1 MDKFIGKRLDG
12 RYEIHEILGVG
23 GMAVVYKAY
32 DNLENKTVAVKIL
45 KEEYARNEE
54 FLRRFKNESK
64 AISLLSHPNI
74 VKIFDVSF
82 GDIIQYIV
90 MEYIDG
96 ITLKEYIE
104 KQISLSWKDAV
115 HFTLQILRGLQHAH
129 DRGIVHRD
137 VKPQNIMVLP
147 DNTIKVTDFGIARFA
162 RSEQKTITDKA
173 IGSVHYIS
181 PEQACGE
188 ITDEKADIYSVGV
201 MMYEMLT
208 GQLPFQ
214 AESAV
219 SVAIMQLQREPKPL
233 TDINGSIPQGL
244 EQIVMHAMQ
253 KDTMNRYKSSSEMLC
268 DLEKFKK
275 DPALTFEYTYFVDDS
290 PTKFINVDE
299 AKVQEEKQ
307 EGSEE
312 KAPIIPIL
320 AGVAVTFVV
329 AIVALIIF
337 FVPKFTGSTGSEIKC
352 PQFIGMQQSEVIAN
366 AEFNN
371 NFKLTFKSDYNS
383 EYPVGVIYNQS
394 QPADRNLKKN
404 ATITLYVSMGS
415 KTLKVPDVSGSTET
429 YAINQLKA
437 EGFKVKTARIAD
449 ENVEKDL
456 IVKTDPAIGSSV
468 AEGTE
473 ITIFI
478 SDGPPTIYVTVP
490 NVVTYELEDAK
501 RMITAAGFVVGE
513 IKEVDNSKYP
523 KGTVE
528 AQDPDPKTTK
538 KAGLGTTINIAV
550 SSGVTRFTSDVT
562 VELPEGITKV
572 SLWIN
577 GEMQQESAELDGSA
591 ESYKFKEISA
601 STEKV
606 SAVIKIQNIENMI
619 YTPLYEGTINLS
631 SGKFNI
637 VTKYNVNPAE
647 DEEPDNTPTD
657 SDPETP
663 VEDPNEEPEAEV
675 PNEEPEVEVPNEEP
689 EVEVPNEEP
698 EVEIPNEESQVEDP
712 QNEVE
717 VETPENNSEEENNAG
732 ENN

>member
-32 DNLENKTVAVKIL
+32 DNLENRTVAIKIL

-64 AISLLSHPNI
+64 AISLLSHTNI

-90 MEYIDG
+90 MEYIEG
-96 ITLKEYIE
+96 ITLKEFIE
-104 KQISLSWKDAV
+104 RQGSLSWKDAV

-137 VKPQNIMVLP
+137 VKPQNIMVLS

-181 PEQACGE
+181 PEQARGE
-188 ITDEKADIYSVGV
+188 ATDEKADIYSVGV

-208 GQLPFQ
+208 GQLPFE

-253 KDTMNRYKSSSEMLC
+253 KDTANRYKSSSEMLC

-275 DPALTFEYTYFVDDS
+275 DPGVTFEYTYFIDNS
-290 PTKFINVDE
+290 PTKYVSTAVE
-299 AKVQEEKQ
+299 EEETVETEEKT
-307 EGSEE
+307 
-312 KAPIIPIL
+312 PIIPIL

-329 AIVALIIF
+329 AIIALAIF
-337 FVPKFTGSTGSEIKC
+337 FFPKLTGSTGSEIKC
-352 PQFIGMQQSEVIAN
+352 PQFVGSTQAEVMAN
-366 AEFNN
+366 AEYNE
-371 NFKLTFKSDYNS
+371 NFVLSYKSEYNS
-383 EYPVGVIYNQS
+383 EYPVGVIYDQS
-394 QPADRNLKKN
+394 QNANRSLKKG

-415 KTLKVPDVSGSTET
+415 KTVKIPDVSGSTET

-437 EGFKVKTARIAD
+437 EGFKVKTTRTAD

-456 IVKTDPAIGSSV
+456 VIKADPAIGSSV

-473 ITIFI
+473 VTIFI
-478 SDGPPTIYVTVP
+478 SDGPPTIYLTVP
-490 NVVTYELEDAK
+490 NVISYELEAAK
-501 RMITAAGFVVGE
+501 RNITAAGFVVGE

-523 KGTVE
+523 KGRVDS
-528 AQDPDPKTTK
+528 QDPDPSNVK
-538 KAGLGTTINIAV
+538 KAGMGTAINLFV
-550 SSGVTRFTSDVT
+550 SSGNTVYTSDV
-562 VELPEGITKV
+562 VIKLPEGITQV

-577 GEMQQESAELDGSA
+577 GEMQQESGELDGSVGT
-591 ESYKFKEISA
+591 YKFTA
-601 STEKV
+601 V
-606 SAVIKIQNIENMI
+606 SAFTPQINALIKIKNIENTE
-619 YTPLYEGTINLS
+619 YTPLYEGTIDLS
-631 SGKFNI
+631 NGKFTI
-637 VTKYNVNPAE
+637 ITEYEISPT
-647 DEEPDNTPTD
+647 EP
-657 SDPETP
+657 
-663 VEDPNEEPEAEV
+663 
-675 PNEEPEVEVPNEEP
+675 
-689 EVEVPNEEP
+689 
-698 EVEIPNEESQVEDP
+698 
-712 QNEVE
+712 
-717 VETPENNSEEENNAG
+717 SEEENDGGINDSG
-732 ENN
+732 INNDGNNN

>member
-12 RYEIHEILGVG
+12 RYEIHEILGIG

-32 DNLENKTVAVKIL
+32 DNLEDRIVAVKIL

-74 VKIFDVSF
+74 VKIYDVSF

-90 MEYIDG
+90 MEYIEG
-96 ITLKEYIE
+96 ITLKEFIE
-104 KQISLSWKDAV
+104 QQVSLSWKDAV
-115 HFTLQILRGLQHAH
+115 HFTLQILRALQHAH

-137 VKPQNIMVLP
+137 VKPQNIIVLP

-181 PEQACGE
+181 PEQARGE
-188 ITDEKADIYSVGV
+188 VTDEKADIYSVGV

-208 GQLPFQ
+208 GQLPFE

-244 EQIVMHAMQ
+244 EQVVMHAMQ

-275 DPALTFEYTYFVDDS
+275 DPAITFEYTYFVDKS
-290 PTKFINVDE
+290 PTNFVE
-299 AKVQEEKQ
+299 VTEPEEEQ
-307 EGSEE
+307 PEE

-329 AIVALIIF
+329 AIIALAIF
-337 FVPKFTGSTGSEIKC
+337 FFPKLTGSTGSEIKC
-352 PQFIGMQQSEVIAN
+352 PQFIGSSQTDVMAN
-366 AEFNN
+366 AEYNA
-371 NFKLTFKSDYNS
+371 NFVLTYKSEYNS

-394 QPADRNLKKN
+394 QPADRNLKKG

-415 KTLKVPDVSGSTET
+415 KTINVPDVSGSTET

-449 ENVEKDL
+449 ENVDKDL
-456 IVKTDPAIGSSV
+456 VVKTDPAIGSAV

-473 ITIFI
+473 VTIFI
-478 SDGPPTIYVTVP
+478 SDGPPVIFVAVP
-490 NVVTYELEDAK
+490 NVISLELEDAK
-501 RMITAAGFVVGE
+501 SKITKAGFVVGE

-523 KGTVE
+523 KGRIE
-528 AQDPDPKTTK
+528 AQDPNPSSVK
-538 KAGLGTTINIAV
+538 KAGLGTAINLTV
-550 SSGVTRFTSDVT
+550 SSGKTSFTSDVT
-562 VELPEGITKV
+562 VDWPLELGITKV

-577 GEMQQESAELDGSA
+577 GEMKQESAELDGSA
-591 ESYKFKEISA
+591 ESYKFKAING
-601 STEKV
+601 TNEKIN
-606 SAVIKIQNIENMI
+606 AVIKIKNIENSE
-619 YTPLYEGTINLS
+619 YVVLYEGTIDLK
-631 SGKFNI
+631 SGKFTITKTND
-637 VTKYNVNPAE
+637 VTPSE
-647 DEEPDNTPTD
+647 DE
-657 SDPETP
+657 
-663 VEDPNEEPEAEV
+663 
-675 PNEEPEVEVPNEEP
+675 
-689 EVEVPNEEP
+689 
-698 EVEIPNEESQVEDP
+698 
-712 QNEVE
+712 
-717 VETPENNSEEENNAG
+717 
-732 ENN
+732 